1 MTKYVVER
9 VFEPFACVLTVKCV
23 QIEYIVKPMKA
34 FITYFILLLYVF
46 FIFFTVLTTDRYI
59 PMILMTTIMSILMI
73 MEMSATTMM
82 MIQTMKLYLTG
93 FIRRTNKQNRLKNI
107 AKPIKY
113 YQRYICFSFE
123 TDMLKNI

>member
-1 MTKYVVER
+1 
-9 VFEPFACVLTVKCV
+9 
-23 QIEYIVKPMKA
+23 MKA

-46 FIFFTVLTTDRYI
+46 FIFFTVPTTDRYI

-93 FIRRTNKQNRLKNI
+93 FIRRTNNK
-107 AKPIKY
+107 
-113 YQRYICFSFE
+113 
-123 TDMLKNI
+123 TD